1 MENIWKSKNIT
12 NDTKNVYWKQQHSTQ
27 CYMGVKP
34 GHTTK
39 RSETSCWHM
48 RFSVEGSYV
57 SVRQSETNREICEEL
72 IIEKDLLQRAI
83 QRKLQLATYAG

>member
-1 MENIWKSKNIT
+1 
-12 NDTKNVYWKQQHSTQ
+12 
-27 CYMGVKP
+27 
-34 GHTTK
+34 
-39 RSETSCWHM
+39 M